1 MSQDFS
7 FEKITP
13 EDFFDS
19 GDLKVLICYVLSALN
34 EPVPATE
41 TAQLFHYEGIA
52 NYFDVQT
59 ALADLEKSGHITA
72 VDGTPELY
80 RITPQGVSLS
90 ATLRES
96 VSATLRAKA
105 YNAVVKMLARYK
117 TERDTDIEIT
127 QGDSGFTLTCL
138 ARSGDTV
145 LFSFSLLLPNEAQA
159 LALRE
164 RILTDPKYYYDSF
177 IALLTEELPSESN
190 TGE

>member
-72 VDGTPELY
+72 VEGTPELY

-127 QGDSGFTLTCL
+127 QSDSGFL